1 VVCFGNWL
9 PAKPKFLNYY
19 QPTINNQ
26 PLIRSALY
34 GRNIS
39 SKRLS
44 SELFYI
50 QEIFTMATNYRI
62 AVLPG
67 DGIGKEVIPE
77 GMKALQAVEK
87 KTTSFHLQFDHFGW
101 GSDYYLETG
110 RMMPQDALKILADYD
125 AIYFGAIGLPGII
138 PDHITLWEFILPLR
152 QGFDQYIN
160 YRPTRLLPGL
170 RSPLRDKGPQDI
182 DFVVIRENTEGE
194 YSGAGGR
201 THIHTAQEVAIQTNI
216 FTRFATERVM
226 HYSFELALKR
236 KKKLTSATKSNACQY
251 SMVFWDEVFE
261 QLKAQYPEVQT
272 EKWHID
278 ALAAR
283 FITRPETFDVVVAS
297 NLFGDILSDLG
308 GALQGSL
315 GLVPSGN
322 LNPEKKY
329 PSLFEP
335 VHGSAPDIMG
345 KGIANPIATLW
356 AGSLMLDFLGE
367 TEAADMVMR
376 AIEAAVQQGTILTP
390 DLGGKATTTR
400 VGNAVCEQ
408 IEKL

>member
-1 VVCFGNWL
+1 M
-9 PAKPKFLNYY
+9 
-19 QPTINNQ
+19 TNQ
-26 PLIRSALY
+26 
-34 GRNIS
+34 
-39 SKRLS
+39 
-44 SELFYI
+44 
-50 QEIFTMATNYRI
+50 YRI

-77 GMKALQAVEK
+77 GLKTLQTIEQ
-87 KTTSFHLQFDHFGW
+87 KTGAFHISFESFAW
-101 GSDYYLETG
+101 GSDYYLKTG
-110 RMMPQDALKILADYD
+110 RMMPDDALKILADFD
-125 AIYFGAIGLPGII
+125 AIYFGAIGLPGVI

-160 YRPTRLLPGL
+160 YRPSRLLPGL
-170 RSPLRDKGPQDI
+170 PGPLRDKGPEDI

-201 THIHTAQEVAIQTNI
+201 THIHTEHEVAIQTNI

-226 HYSFELALKR
+226 RYSFELAR
-236 KKKLTSATKSNACQY
+236 RREKKLTSATKSNACQY

-261 QLKAQYPEVQT
+261 QLKPSYPDVLT

-283 FITRPETFDVVVAS
+283 FITRPETLDVVVAS

-322 LNPEKKY
+322 LNPEKRY

-345 KGIANPIATLW
+345 KGIANPLATIW

-367 TEAADMVMR
+367 AEAARLLMHG
-376 AIEAAVQQGTILTP
+376 IEQTVLIGKTIPP
-390 DLGGKATTTR
+390 DLGGKATTVQ
-400 VGNAVCEQ
+400 VGDAVCEQ
-408 IEKL
+408 IKKQ

>member
-1 VVCFGNWL
+1 L
-9 PAKPKFLNYY
+9 A
-19 QPTINNQ
+19 NQ
-26 PLIRSALY
+26 
-34 GRNIS
+34 
-39 SKRLS
+39 
-44 SELFYI
+44 
-50 QEIFTMATNYRI
+50 YRI

-67 DGIGKEVIPE
+67 DGIGKEVMPE
-77 GMKALQAVEK
+77 GLRILRMVER
-87 KTTSFHLQFDHFGW
+87 KTGAFHMMFDIYPW
-101 GSDYYLETG
+101 GSDTYLGTG
-110 RMMPQDALKILADYD
+110 RMMPEDALKILTDYD
-125 AIYFGAIGLPGII
+125 AIYFGAVGLPGKI

-170 RSPLRDKGPQDI
+170 RGSLRDKGPEDI

-201 THIHTAQEVAIQTNI
+201 IHIHTDQEVAIQTNI
-216 FTRFATERVM
+216 FTRLGTERVM
-226 HYSFELALKR
+226 RYGFELACKR
-236 KKKLTSATKSNACQY
+236 RKKLTSATKSNACQF

-261 QLKAQYPEVQT
+261 LVKSNYPEVQA

-283 FITRPETFDVVVAS
+283 FVTNPETLDVVVAS

-315 GLVPSGN
+315 GLVPSAN

-335 VHGSAPDIMG
+335 VHGSAPDIAG
-345 KGIANPIATLW
+345 KKIANPIAMIW

-367 TEAADMVMR
+367 AEAANLVMR
-376 AIEAAVQQGTILTP
+376 GIETTILQGKVLTP
-390 DLGGKATTTR
+390 DLGGKASTAQ
-400 VGNAVCEQ
+400 VGQVIYEQ
-408 IEKL
+408 IEQL

>member
-1 VVCFGNWL
+1 MVN
-9 PAKPKFLNYY
+9 K
-19 QPTINNQ
+19 
-26 PLIRSALY
+26 
-34 GRNIS
+34 
-39 SKRLS
+39 
-44 SELFYI
+44 
-50 QEIFTMATNYRI
+50 YRI
-62 AVLPG
+62 AVLSG

-77 GMKALQAVEK
+77 GLRILEAVEK
-87 KTTSFHLQFDHFGW
+87 KTGAFHMQFDPYPW
-101 GSDYYLETG
+101 GSDYYLQTG
-110 RMMPQDALKILADYD
+110 RMMPEDALKVLADYD
-125 AIYFGAIGLPGII
+125 AIYFGAIGLPGSI
-138 PDHITLWEFILPLR
+138 PDHITLWEFILPIR

-160 YRPTRLLPGL
+160 YRPSKLLPGL
-170 RSPLRDKGPQDI
+170 HSPLREKGPQDI

-201 THIHTAQEVAIQTNI
+201 AHIHTEQEVAIQTNI

-226 HYSFELALKR
+226 RFSFELARKR

-261 QLKAQYPEVQT
+261 ELKPSYPDVHT

-283 FITRPETFDVVVAS
+283 FVTRPETLDVVVAS

-308 GALQGSL
+308 GAIQGSL
-315 GLVPSGN
+315 GLAPSGN
-322 LNPEKKY
+322 LNPEKKF

-345 KGIANPIATLW
+345 KGIANPIATVW

-367 TEAADMVMR
+367 TDAAKLVMQ
-376 AIEAAVQQGTILTP
+376 AIEATVLQGKVLTP
-390 DLGGKATTTR
+390 DLGGKATTTQL
-400 VGNAVCEQ
+400 GNALCKQ
-408 IEKL
+408 IEQY

>member
-1 VVCFGNWL
+1 MV
-9 PAKPKFLNYY
+9 
-19 QPTINNQ
+19 NQ
-26 PLIRSALY
+26 
-34 GRNIS
+34 
-39 SKRLS
+39 
-44 SELFYI
+44 
-50 QEIFTMATNYRI
+50 YRI

-77 GMKALQAVEK
+77 GLKILEAVEK
-87 KTTSFHLQFDHFGW
+87 KTGAFHMQFDSYPW
-101 GSDYYLETG
+101 GSDYYLKTG
-110 RMMPQDALKILADYD
+110 RMMPEDALKILADYD
-125 AIYFGAIGLPGII
+125 AIFFGAIGLPGSI
-138 PDHITLWEFILPLR
+138 PDHITLWEFILPIR

-160 YRPTRLLPGL
+160 YRPSKLLPGL
-170 RSPLRDKGPQDI
+170 HSPLMGKGPQDI

-201 THIHTAQEVAIQTNI
+201 AHIHTGQEVAVQTNI

-226 HYSFELALKR
+226 RFSFELALKR

-261 QLKAQYPEVQT
+261 ELKHSYPDVQT

-283 FITRPETFDVVVAS
+283 FVTRPEALDVIVAS

-308 GALQGSL
+308 GAIQGGL

-322 LNPEKKY
+322 LNPEKKF

-345 KGIANPIATLW
+345 KGIANPIATVW
-356 AGSLMLDFLGE
+356 ASSLMLDFLGE
-367 TEAADMVMR
+367 LESAKLVMQS
-376 AIEAAVQQGTILTP
+376 IEATVLHGKVLTP
-390 DLGGKATTTR
+390 DLGGKATTNQL
-400 VGNAVCEQ
+400 GNALREK
-408 IEKL
+408 IELF

>member
-1 VVCFGNWL
+1 M
-9 PAKPKFLNYY
+9 
-19 QPTINNQ
+19 TNQ
-26 PLIRSALY
+26 
-34 GRNIS
+34 
-39 SKRLS
+39 
-44 SELFYI
+44 
-50 QEIFTMATNYRI
+50 YRI

-77 GMKALQAVEK
+77 GLRILRAVEN
-87 KTTSFHLQFDHFGW
+87 KTATFHLQFDPFAW

-125 AIYFGAIGLPGII
+125 AIYFGAIGLPGVI

-170 RSPLRDKGPQDI
+170 RSPLRDKGPEDI

-201 THIHTAQEVAIQTNI
+201 IHTHTEQEVAIQTNI
-216 FTRFATERVM
+216 FTRHGTERVM
-226 HYSFELALKR
+226 RFAFELAR
-236 KKKLTSATKSNACQY
+236 SREKKLTSATKSNACQY

-261 QLKAQYPEVQT
+261 ELKTSYPDVQT
-272 EKWHID
+272 EKWHVD

-283 FITRPETFDVVVAS
+283 FITRPETLDVVVAS

-367 TEAADMVMR
+367 TEAAGLIMHG
-376 AIEAAVQQGTILTP
+376 IERTVQKGINLTP
-390 DLGGKATTTR
+390 DLGGKATTAQ
-400 VGNAVCEQ
+400 VGEAVCKQ
-408 IEKL
+408 IEQL

>member
-1 VVCFGNWL
+1 MTS
-9 PAKPKFLNYY
+9 
-19 QPTINNQ
+19 Q
-26 PLIRSALY
+26 
-34 GRNIS
+34 
-39 SKRLS
+39 
-44 SELFYI
+44 
-50 QEIFTMATNYRI
+50 YRI

-77 GMKALQAVEK
+77 GLKILQAVAN
-87 KTTSFHLQFDHFGW
+87 KTAAFHLQFDSFAW

-110 RMMPQDALKILADYD
+110 RMMPPDALKILADYD
-125 AIYFGAIGLPGII
+125 AIYFGAIGLPGVI

-182 DFVVIRENTEGE
+182 DLVVIRENTEGE

-201 THIHTAQEVAIQTNI
+201 THIHTEQEVAIQTSI
-216 FTRFATERVM
+216 FTRHATERVM
-226 HYSFELALKR
+226 RFAFELARKR
-236 KKKLTSATKSNACQY
+236 EKKLTSATKSNACQY

-261 QLKAQYPEVQT
+261 ELKASYPDVRT
-272 EKWHID
+272 EKYHVD

-283 FITRPETFDVVVAS
+283 FITRPETIDVVVAS

-345 KGIANPIATLW
+345 QGIANPIATLW

-367 TEAADMVMR
+367 TEGAGLIMR
-376 AIEAAVQQGTILTP
+376 GIEEIVQKGTCLTP
-390 DLGGKATTTR
+390 DLGGKATTAQ
-400 VGNAVCEQ
+400 VGEAICRQ
-408 IEKL
+408 IEQL

>member
-1 VVCFGNWL
+1 M
-9 PAKPKFLNYY
+9 AK
-19 QPTINNQ
+19 Q
-26 PLIRSALY
+26 
-34 GRNIS
+34 
-39 SKRLS
+39 
-44 SELFYI
+44 
-50 QEIFTMATNYRI
+50 YRI

-77 GMKALQAVEK
+77 GLRILQAVEK
-87 KTTSFHLQFDHFGW
+87 KTGSFHLQFESFAW
-101 GSDYYLETG
+101 GSDYYGETG
-110 RMMPQDALKILADYD
+110 RMMPIDALKILADYD
-125 AIYFGAIGLPGII
+125 AIYFGAIGLPGVI

-160 YRPTRLLPGL
+160 YRPSKLLPGL

-194 YSGAGGR
+194 YAGAGGR
-201 THIHTAQEVAIQTNI
+201 SHIHTEQEVAIQTSI

-226 HYSFELALKR
+226 RFGFELARKR
-236 KKKLTSATKSNACQY
+236 EKKLTSATKSNACQY

-261 QLKAQYPEVQT
+261 QVRSWYPDVQT

-283 FITRPETFDVVVAS
+283 FITRPETLDVVVAS

-345 KGIANPIATLW
+345 KGIANPIAAIW

-367 TEAADMVMR
+367 TEAADLVMQG
-376 AIEAAVQQGTILTP
+376 IEKNVQQGTILTP
-390 DLGGKATTTR
+390 DLGGNATTAQ
-400 VGNAVCEQ
+400 VGKAICEH
-408 IEKL
+408 IEQL